1 MDPITPTTPTFDPRL
16 SSDFFG
22 ASPSLS
28 RISTTHS
35 RRSSAAY
42 SPVHSRLG
50 SSHGPSGDNLAEELG
65 GFGDSLADEL
75 NGWNDED
82 EDELE
87 EEEPEGASEEEEDT
101 YRERDSG
108 IDVNSSPPAKTT
120 AQRNS
125 LTIPTRSTGHQRSG
139 SEYDGSEY
147 GTDSDF
153 EESQLVS
160 AGLEAR
166 LAAVESLARRGTG
179 DITDQENPIARATEQ
194 FKDLG
199 GQSGMED
206 RVTRFVCVLS
216 HSWTYSNSR
225 RLTTAHKAITAH
237 LINQTRIFQR
247 LTQTILSPLSP
258 PLHPDVIDDIL
269 PAITNA
275 LTLIAALRPAT
286 RTSDSLHLLTKQ
298 THELIDSLSALS
310 DTLHMIRQ
318 TSLTATRR
326 LRTVRDTLREWSIE
340 NLDREEGISYIE
352 QGGWDRRLRN
362 RECASVCRDVLGGF
376 EETCGKWRERLLA
389 SGAAAA

>member
-22 ASPSLS
+22 RSPPLT
-28 RISTTHS
+28 RISTSNS

-82 EDELE
+82 EEEIE
-87 EEEPEGASEEEEDT
+87 EEEAEGASEEEEDT

-108 IDVNSSPPAKTT
+108 IDVNSSPPTKEAQ
-120 AQRNS
+120 QRNS
-125 LTIPTRSTGHQRSG
+125 LTIPTRSRGHQRSG
-139 SEYDGSEY
+139 SDYDGSEY

-179 DITDQENPIARATEQ
+179 DITGQENPIARATKQ

-199 GQSGMED
+199 GQSGIETG
-206 RVTRFVCVLS
+206 VT
-216 HSWTYSNSR
+216 
-225 RLTTAHKAITAH
+225 RLTTAHSAISTH
-237 LINQTRIFQR
+237 LTHQTRIFQQ
-247 LTQTILSPLSP
+247 LTQTLLGPLAT
-258 PLHPDVIDDIL
+258 PLHPDVIDEIL

-275 LTLIAALRPAT
+275 LTLIATLKPAP
-286 RTSDSLHLLTKQ
+286 RTFDTLHLLTNQ

-326 LRTVRDTLREWSIE
+326 LRAVRDTLREWSIE

-352 QGGWDRRLRN
+352 QGGWDRRLRD

-389 SGAAAA
+389 SAAAAA